1 MCMMK
6 KIIIALLCTAA
17 LWGGA
22 CAESPSYKLQDVTPD
37 TFSSYWKLGE
47 AYSAERN
54 LENPVIMGVRWRR
67 TLQNSLAVITP
78 KMIVSYLAYSH
89 QKRLIEMP
97 SNFESLIEKNND
109 IVYLATYSHFQT
121 SGNLFGNGQEFPS
134 VPTQRLLIEKNGVWY
149 HPVAMPAELETL
161 MPHSHGLVYYGFP
174 RSLILNYPYT
184 IRYINGFGDPI
195 NEDIDESKIKE
206 LVEGEQAFY
215 TEEGKQH

>member
-1 MCMMK
+1 MMK

-134 VPTQRLLIEKNGVWY
+134 VPTQRQG
-149 HPVAMPAELETL
+149 
-161 MPHSHGLVYYGFP
+161 HS
-174 RSLILNYPYT
+174 
-184 IRYINGFGDPI
+184 
-195 NEDIDESKIKE
+195 DEQ
-206 LVEGEQAFY
+206 QADR
-215 TEEGKQH
+215 QHHQQEATG